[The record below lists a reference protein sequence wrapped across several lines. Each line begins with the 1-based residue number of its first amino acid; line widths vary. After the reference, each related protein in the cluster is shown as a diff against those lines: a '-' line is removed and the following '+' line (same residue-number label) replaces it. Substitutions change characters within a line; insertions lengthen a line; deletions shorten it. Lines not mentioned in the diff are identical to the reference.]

1 MTQSQKTQDFSTT
14 NVDKTTAFIEKNKK
28 ILGGVIAGLV
38 VVALGIYCYI
48 NYYQAP
54 REEKA
59 SYLLARG
66 ENYFAAGNYDM
77 ALNGDK
83 AEFNGFLSI
92 AQKYSGTKAANLAKL
107 YAGLCYAQKGDAQNA
122 IKYIEDFSTKSD
134 QLVSPASIAALGN
147 CYAKTGNID
156 KAISL
161 LKKAAEKADN
171 NSLSPIFYIQA
182 GELLENQGKK
192 EEALKLYQI
201 VKSKYALSAE
211 AATIDK
217 YIERASAH

>member
-107 YAGLCYAQKGDAQNA
+107 YAGLCDAQLVDAQNA

-182 GELLENQGKK
+182 GELLESQGKK
-192 EEALKLYQI
+192 DEALKLYQI

>member
-1 MTQSQKTQDFSTT
+1 MIPFTISATAIEYTTLLKLFSYRKNIVIVAKRTISFNNT
-14 NVDKTTAFIEKNKK
+14 EKKEYK
-28 ILGGVIAGLV
+28 PPRSSIRIFSMAKFS
-38 VVALGIYCYI
+38 III
-48 NYYQAP
+48 N
-54 REEKA
+54 
-59 SYLLARG
+59 
-66 ENYFAAGNYDM
+66 GN
-77 ALNGDK
+77 
-83 AEFNGFLSI
+83 I
-92 AQKYSGTKAANLAKL
+92 
-107 YAGLCYAQKGDAQNA
+107 NA

-182 GELLENQGKK
+182 GELLESQGKK
-192 EEALKLYQI
+192 DEALKLYQI